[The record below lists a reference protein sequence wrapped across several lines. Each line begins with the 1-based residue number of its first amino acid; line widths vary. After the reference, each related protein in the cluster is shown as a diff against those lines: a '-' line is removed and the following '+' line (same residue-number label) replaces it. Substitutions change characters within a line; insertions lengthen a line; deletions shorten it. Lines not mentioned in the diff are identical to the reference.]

1 MQIKMQCHHSRATMK
16 YPQLKLD
23 NQICHRLYM
32 ASNSVVRAY
41 RDALNELELTYPQ
54 YVVMM
59 ALWEEDEISIA
70 QLLEKT
76 AIDGGAMTQILKK
89 MTDKSLLAVVKNE
102 TDKRKRVVK
111 LHKHGIQLQQQ
122 AANIPEHIRCRFP
135 SITQQ
140 EATQLITLLDKLNTD
155 LS

>member
-1 MQIKMQCHHSRATMK
+1 MK

-89 MTDKSLLAVVKNE
+89 MTDKSLLAVVKDE

-122 AANIPEHIRCRFP
+122 AANIPEQIRCCFP